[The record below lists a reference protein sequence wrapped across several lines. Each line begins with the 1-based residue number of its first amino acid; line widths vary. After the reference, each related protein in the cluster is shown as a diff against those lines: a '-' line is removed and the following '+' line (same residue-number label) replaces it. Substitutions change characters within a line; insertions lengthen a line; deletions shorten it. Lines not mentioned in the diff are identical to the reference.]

1 MLSNN
6 MQRKSVKTNPYLVQK
21 VLTASPEQLV
31 VYIFDAAII
40 ACGREDK
47 MKASQ
52 AVQALIN
59 SLNFDSDRNIAVKFF
74 QIYHYILNKINAENF
89 DEARKLLDELRK
101 TWSEAMKV
109 S

>member
-74 QIYHYILNKINAENF
+74 QIYHYILNKINTENF

-109 S
+109 T

>member
-89 DEARKLLDELRK
+89 DEAKKLLDELRK

-109 S
+109 T

>member
-31 VYIFDAAII
+31 VYIYDAAVI
-40 ACGREDK
+40 ACAREDK

-59 SLNFDSDRNIAVKFF
+59 SLNFDRDRNIAVKFF
-74 QIYHYILNKINAENF
+74 QIYHYILNKINTENF

-109 S
+109 T

>member
-1 MLSNN
+1 VLSNN

-89 DEARKLLDELRK
+89 DEAKKLLDELRK

-109 S
+109 T

>member
-1 MLSNN
+1 

-89 DEARKLLDELRK
+89 DEAKKLLDELRK

-109 S
+109 T